1 MKSSFRMMGPLLLVL
16 AAITGCED
24 GKTGPAASFVVS
36 GSVDD
41 AVQGEGRTAALI
53 WVVSSG
59 SPDYGYKFGEG
70 TIGNGRFS
78 ITLPG
83 DPPAEAINS
92 FGVGVATVLVPLSGV
107 TWPDGKLVDANLGSQ
122 ISGISARHSVI
133 WRAKSLDLGDA
144 GVREDVTW
152 PLQFPAGLSCGTC
165 TPARRWQ
172 LRRVCALRLRPTPD
186 RRLRRRGSLQLDLIP
201 QLPSVGVERV

>member
-92 FGVGVATVLVPLSGV
+92 FGVGVAMVLVPLPGV

-165 TPARRWQ
+165 TPAPDGGSFDGFAPFACDQ
-172 LRRVCALRLRPTPD
+172 LRIDVYGAVAVCNWT
-186 RRLRRRGSLQLDLIP
+186 
-201 QLPSVGVERV
+201 